1 VNNRLIDTVVKSQ
14 AKTSWRRVS
23 ICVALEVFSAV
34 ALWWGKLDQQ
44 TWALFAG
51 SVASLYVSNDT
62 FEKATKFYL
71 AARGQA
77 PKETEETS
85 GGS

>member
-1 VNNRLIDTVVKSQ
+1 MNHRLLDTVVKAQ

-23 ICVALEVFSAV
+23 ICVCLEVFSAV
-34 ALWWGKLDQQ
+34 ALWCGKIDQQ

-62 FEKATKFYL
+62 FEKSTKFYL

-77 PKETEETS
+77 PNKTEES
-85 GGS
+85 GGGS

>member
-1 VNNRLIDTVVKSQ
+1 MRNNLIDTVVKAQ
-14 AKTSWRRVS
+14 AKTSWRRAS
-23 ICVALEVFSAV
+23 ICVALELFSAV
-34 ALWWGKLDQQ
+34 ALWYGKIDQQ

-51 SVASLYVSNDT
+51 TIASLYVSNDT
-62 FEKATKFYL
+62 FEKSTKFYL

>member
-1 VNNRLIDTVVKSQ
+1 MHHKLLETVVKAQ

-34 ALWWGKLDQQ
+34 ALWCGKIDQQ

-62 FEKATKFYL
+62 FEKSTKFYL

-77 PKETEETS
+77 PDKSEEPS

>member
-1 VNNRLIDTVVKSQ
+1 MNDKLIDTVIKAQ

-23 ICVALEVFSAV
+23 ICVVLEVFSAI
-34 ALWWGKLDQQ
+34 ALWCGKIDPQ

-77 PKETEETS
+77 PNTSEES
-85 GGS
+85 GGGS